1 MFINILKKRGKANKD
16 IDSELHSQFG
26 VEYSELS
33 PELEE
38 YYKNDTLN
46 GPCKKYYETGKLK
59 EEYSMRAWPYR
70 ILYSINMKR
79 KLISIEIIQHRQGV
93 YK

>member
-1 MFINILKKRGKANKD
+1 MKIEFSQKAKKQLTKLPKKESKKIIRKVETLLTNPYLGKK
-16 IDSELHSQFG
+16 L
-26 VEYSELS
+26 
-33 PELEE
+33 
-38 YYKNDTLN
+38 
-46 GPCKKYYETGKLK
+46 TGKLK